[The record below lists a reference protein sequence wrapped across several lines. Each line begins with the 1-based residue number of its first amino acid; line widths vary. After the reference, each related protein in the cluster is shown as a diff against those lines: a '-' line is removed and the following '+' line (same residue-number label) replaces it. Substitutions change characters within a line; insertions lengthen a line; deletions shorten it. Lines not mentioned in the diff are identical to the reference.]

1 MSRTAILKT
10 GFEAIY
16 HSGAAAMLSGR
27 WGGVGVIFC
36 LHHVT
41 PGGGTQTGFAPNS
54 NLEITPEFL
63 SDIITLVKSLGY
75 EPVSIS
81 TAVEQLKSG
90 RNDNRFAIFTLDDG
104 YKDNQL
110 HALPV
115 FQKHQ
120 CPFTV
125 YVAPSIADG
134 TCEIWWRGLEA
145 VIGKAQYLNVNINGQ
160 YFVGDIQS
168 EAAKWSAWKTLAP
181 QLQAMP
187 EFAQRDCIRQ
197 LADRNHVDLNAICRN
212 AAMTW
217 DELRELNSCPLV
229 TIGAH
234 TLNHYNLSKLS
245 EALALN
251 EIVESGQRVAQE
263 LKTPVEHFA
272 YPYGNRDA
280 AGPREFK
287 ICAEAGYHSSV
298 VTRMGTLQPE
308 HANHL
313 QALPRIMISGRFQKT
328 RYIEALLSGVPA
340 RLSNGFQALNV
351 D

>member
-16 HSGAAAMLSGR
+16 HSRAAAMLSGR
-27 WGGVGVIFC
+27 WGGLGVIFC
-36 LHHVT
+36 LHQVT
-41 PGGGTQTGFAPNS
+41 PGGGTQSGFAPNS
-54 NLEITPEFL
+54 NLEIAPEFL

-75 EPVSIS
+75 EPVSTS
-81 TAVEQLKSG
+81 TAVERLKSG
-90 RNDNRFAIFTLDDG
+90 RKGNRFAVFTLDDG

-120 CPFTV
+120 CPFTI
-125 YVAPSIADG
+125 YVAPRIADG

-145 VIGKAQYLNVNINGQ
+145 VIAKARHLNVDINGKL
-160 YFVGDIQS
+160 FVGDIQS
-168 EAAKWSAWKTLAP
+168 EPAKWSAWQALAP

-197 LADRNHVDLNAICRN
+197 LAERNHVDLNAICRS

-217 DELRELNSCPLV
+217 DELRELNSNPLV

-234 TLNHYNLSKLS
+234 TLNHYNLLKLP
-245 EALALN
+245 EADARR
-251 EIVESGQRVAQE
+251 EIVESRQRVAAE
-263 LKTPVEHFA
+263 LNAPVEHFA
-272 YPYGNRDA
+272 FPYGNRDA
-280 AGPREFK
+280 AGPREFTMSEK
-287 ICAEAGYHSSV
+287 AGFQSSV

-313 QALPRIMISGRFQKT
+313 HALPRIMISGRFQKI

-340 RLSNGFQALNV
+340 RLSNGFRALNV

>member
-1 MSRTAILKT
+1 MSRTTILIA

-16 HSGAAAMLSGR
+16 HSGAARLLAPR

-41 PGGGTQTGFAPNS
+41 PGGGHQTGFAPNS

-63 SDIITLVKSLGY
+63 SDIIILVKQMGFEL
-75 EPVSIS
+75 VSM
-81 TAVEQLKSG
+81 TDAVERLRAGHSG
-90 RNDNRFAIFTLDDG
+90 KRFAVFTLDDG

-125 YVAPSIADG
+125 YVSPRMVEG
-134 TCEIWWRGLEA
+134 TCEIWWRGLEE
-145 VIGKAQYLNVNINGQ
+145 VIATASHLDVK
-160 YFVGDIQS
+160 FGDLDFAS
-168 EAAKWSAWKTLAP
+168 DVTSDAAKWKAWKTLAP
-181 QLQAMP
+181 KLQAMP
-187 EFAQRDCIRQ
+187 ELAQRNAIKN
-197 LADRNHVDLNAICRN
+197 LADRYRVDLNEICRR

-217 DELRELNSCPLV
+217 QDLQEMSGNPLV

-234 TLNHYNLSKLS
+234 TLNHYNLSKLPEVDARREIAES
-245 EALALN
+245 GRVIAAHLAL
-251 EIVESGQRVAQE
+251 
-263 LKTPVEHFA
+263 PVEHFA

-280 AGPREFK
+280 AGPREFG
-287 ICAEAGYHSSV
+287 IAAEAGYGSSV
-298 VTRMGTLQPE
+298 VTRLGTVQPQ
-308 HANHL
+308 HVNHL

-328 RYIEALLSGVPA
+328 RYIETLISGVPG
-340 RLSNGFQALNV
+340 RLANGMKSLNV